1 MNIIMKSKTVNREN
15 VFAKILALSI
25 IYAKE
30 ESRRQFFLKQIS
42 YTPGEMK
49 AVINIVSDDVAFRSW
64 IETSIPVMQ
73 CVGI

>member
-1 MNIIMKSKTVNREN
+1 MNTKRINRNN
-15 VFAKILALSI
+15 VYAKILALSI

-30 ESRRQFFLKQIS
+30 ESRRQVFLKQIS

-49 AVINIVSDDVAFRSW
+49 AVINTVYDDVEFRSW

-73 CVGI
+73 CK